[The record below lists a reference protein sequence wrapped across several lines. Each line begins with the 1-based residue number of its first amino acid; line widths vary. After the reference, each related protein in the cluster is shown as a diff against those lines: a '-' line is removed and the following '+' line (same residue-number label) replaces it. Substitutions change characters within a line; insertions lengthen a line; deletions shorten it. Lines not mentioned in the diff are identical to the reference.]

1 MRDRLEHGMQHE
13 RAPAELTRWQRK
25 AAELRAEAFRLIKRA
40 DDLETRVFRSQ
51 QEKPEEA
58 AYKAAKAA

>member
-1 MRDRLEHGMQHE
+1 MKHE
-13 RAPAELTRWQRK
+13 RIPAELARWQRR

-40 DDLETRVFRSQ
+40 DDLETRIFRSEQ
-51 QEKPEEA
+51 AKPEEA

>member
-1 MRDRLEHGMQHE
+1 MKHE
-13 RAPAELTRWQRK
+13 NFPSELTRWQRK

-40 DDLETRVFRSQ
+40 DDLETRVFRRQ
-51 QEKPEEA
+51 QVKPEEA

>member
-1 MRDRLEHGMQHE
+1 MKHE
-13 RAPAELTRWQRK
+13 RVPVELARWRRK

-40 DDLETRVFRSQ
+40 DDLETRIFRSEQ
-51 QEKPEEA
+51 AKPEEA